1 MAEPRVHSAILYHF
15 CRLRLPGIALAQ
27 DAFGRQLD
35 RAFERAGRQVVGLS
49 WPAFLEKLHALDW
62 FLSCACLQGIGI
74 AWETL
79 FAARANR
86 TDMLLVDALRARSA
100 RLFPR
105 DPEKQ
110 EEAVLDFWGFLL
122 AGQREGSVPILAR
135 YDGQRPLVPWLIC
148 VFHNKILSEMRRSH
162 GEISLPDEDL
172 VSVEPVLPEDADA
185 RWHDRFRE
193 AAHEWFTDLSDQE
206 VLLLGLRIRY
216 KSSQREV
223 ARLLGI
229 HEGNVTRKI
238 DALSAKCHE
247 QIGRT
252 LRELGWTGDDLYG
265 FIRKEMAGL
274 LLDEPRLAADRL
286 AATLAERGKTLP
298 AETTAGELATDE
310 HR

>member
-15 CRLRLPGIALAQ
+15 CRLRLPAVALSQ
-27 DAFGRQLD
+27 DAFSRQLE
-35 RAFERAGRQVVGLS
+35 RSFERAARQVSGLS
-49 WPAFLEKLHALDW
+49 WSEFLEKLHALDW
-62 FLSCACLQGIGI
+62 FLSCACLHGI
-74 AWETL
+74 AAAWEAV
-79 FAARANR
+79 FAARASR
-86 TDMLLVDALRARSA
+86 TDMLLVDALRARAA

-105 DPEKQ
+105 DPERQ

-148 VFHNKILSEMRRSH
+148 VFHNKILSDMRKKH
-162 GEISLPDEDL
+162 GAISLPDEDL
-172 VSVEPVLPEDADA
+172 VATEPALPEDSDA

-193 AAHEWFTDLSDQE
+193 AAHEWFGGLSDQE

-216 KSSQREV
+216 KCSQREV

-238 DALSAKCHE
+238 DALSNKCHE

-252 LRELGWTGDDLYG
+252 LTELGWTGDDLFG

-286 AATLAERGKTLP
+286 AETLAERGKTLP
-298 AETTAGELATDE
+298 LGEFEEQRTK
-310 HR
+310 